1 MMIKAYG
8 EFIDK
13 LHVFPIRVY
22 YEDTDSGGIVYYAN
36 YLRFAERARSEML
49 RLLGIESGKLMQ
61 EEGLIV
67 AVKKCSIDFLQS
79 ARLDDLLLVKTRL
92 IKISG
97 ASIRINQTVTKDELD
112 LVYMDLK
119 LASIS
124 LEGRPLR
131 LPLRIRN
138 QLEEFKT

>member
-119 LASIS
+119 LASVS

>member
-1 MMIKAYG
+1 MIKAYG

>member
-49 RLLGIESGKLMQ
+49 RFLGIESGKLMQ

-97 ASIRINQTVTKDELD
+97 ASIRINQTITKDELD

>member
-22 YEDTDSGGIVYYAN
+22 YEDTDAGGIVYYAN

-79 ARLDDLLLVKTRL
+79 ARLDDLLFVKTRL

-97 ASIRINQTVTKDELD
+97 ASIRINQTITKDELD

-138 QLEEFKT
+138 QLEELKT

>member
-1 MMIKAYG
+1 MIKANG

-49 RLLGIESGKLMQ
+49 RFLGIESGKLMQ

-97 ASIRINQTVTKDELD
+97 ASIRINQTITKDELD